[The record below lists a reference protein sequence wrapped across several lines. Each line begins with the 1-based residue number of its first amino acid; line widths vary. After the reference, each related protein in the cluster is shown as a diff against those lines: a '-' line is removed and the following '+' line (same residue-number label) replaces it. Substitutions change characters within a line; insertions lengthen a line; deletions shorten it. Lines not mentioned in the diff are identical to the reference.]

1 MTTAGP
7 AISVVICTRN
17 RADLLAKAI
26 ASIIGQDFPRRD
38 LEIIVVDNGSSDH
51 TPEAVRS
58 LQAAGAIR
66 YIREEQIGLCIAR
79 NRGWRAAHG
88 RYIAF
93 FDDDAI
99 AQPGWLK
106 TVRQAFESAPGA
118 GVIGGP
124 VAPIWEGARPCW
136 LADEIAGSL
145 TIIDWGGCAK
155 VIQDIRREWLA
166 GANMAVPKDVLIEIG
181 GFHPWLDRVGN
192 HLLSSGDVFLQK
204 QIIRRGYRCVYVPE
218 MAVGH
223 LVPPS
228 RLRQE
233 WFLNRFYWQ
242 GVSDAVMHLIE
253 RVPSRAERA
262 RLALYRSIKMAR
274 SPRKLA
280 ALLARTQRPEVFR
293 TKCLALID
301 IGFILGLLG
310 AAKH

>member
-1 MTTAGP
+1 MNTAQP
-7 AISVVICTRN
+7 LISVVICTRN

-124 VAPIWEGARPCW
+124 VAP
-136 LADEIAGSL
+136 
-145 TIIDWGGCAK
+145 
-155 VIQDIRREWLA
+155 
-166 GANMAVPKDVLIEIG
+166 
-181 GFHPWLDRVGN
+181 
-192 HLLSSGDVFLQK
+192 
-204 QIIRRGYRCVYVPE
+204 
-218 MAVGH
+218 
-223 LVPPS
+223 
-228 RLRQE
+228 
-233 WFLNRFYWQ
+233 
-242 GVSDAVMHLIE
+242 
-253 RVPSRAERA
+253 
-262 RLALYRSIKMAR
+262 AR
-274 SPRKLA
+274 SPSSTGA
-280 ALLARTQRPEVFR
+280 AARRSFR
-293 TKCLALID
+293 TS
-301 IGFILGLLG
+301 
-310 AAKH
+310 AASGWQAPTWRFRRTC